1 MVLNSI
7 QRLAAVKGLDVD
19 KATGNARGSILNK
32 QWPGG
37 VMIYAVDPQ
46 IGKEALGGLSDRFNW
61 CFFMIK
67 NESNVMHFPDVFN
80 FPLFKLLL
88 RSNPHYELI
97 RHACIPRPLTKQSN

>member
-7 QRLAAVKGLDVD
+7 QRLAAMKGLDVD

-46 IGKEALGGLSDRFNW
+46 IGKEALGGLSVKVNLRVN
-61 CFFMIK
+61 
-67 NESNVMHFPDVFN
+67 VFN
-80 FPLFKLLL
+80 VYYVIALKNRMSCIFETYLIFHYLNPRSIQIIIMKFK
-88 RSNPHYELI
+88 H
-97 RHACIPRPLTKQSN
+97 

>member
-1 MVLNSI
+1 MSLYSFVSLTENLGIKNVKLFEGDMVLNSI
-7 QRLAAVKGLDVD
+7 QRLAAMKGLDVD

-61 CFFMIK
+61 CF
-67 NESNVMHFPDVFN
+67 
-80 FPLFKLLL
+80 L
-88 RSNPHYELI
+88 
-97 RHACIPRPLTKQSN
+97 